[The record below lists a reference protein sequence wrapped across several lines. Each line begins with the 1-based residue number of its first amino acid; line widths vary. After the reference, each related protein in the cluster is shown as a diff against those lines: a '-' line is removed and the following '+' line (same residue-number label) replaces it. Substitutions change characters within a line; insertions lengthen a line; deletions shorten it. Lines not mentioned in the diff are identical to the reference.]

1 MSKDSSSEGHDH
13 TGGALRRE
21 LDRRQLLRG
30 ALFGAGAL
38 GGSALLAACGGSSG
52 KAAVTTASS
61 AAAPAGSAPAATSAA
76 AKASGTV
83 TFGSNQS
90 DAVPKA
96 AYQKV
101 FDAFKTS
108 SGVDVKVNTVDH
120 NTFQENI
127 NSYLQGQPDDI
138 YTWFAGFRMKFFA
151 DQKLASPIDDVWTN
165 ISAGYTDA
173 VAQAS
178 TAADG
183 KKYFVPFAQYPWGVF
198 YRKSL
203 FAAKGYEPAKT
214 LDEFTALCK
223 KMQKD
228 GIAAP
233 VAFADKDGWPAMGTF
248 DYLNM
253 RTNGYDFHLSLM
265 AGKEAWTDP
274 KVKQVFDTWKG
285 ILPFHQQGALG
296 RTWQEAAQS
305 LGKKE
310 AGMYVL
316 GMFVGQQFTGADL
329 LDLDFFAFP
338 EIDPAHGQDAV
349 EAPIDGFMMSSKP
362 KNRDAA
368 AALLT
373 YLGSAE
379 AQLIPNANDPTTI
392 PANKTASDATFSPL
406 QKKAKE
412 MIGGAKQV
420 SQFLDRDTRPDF
432 ASTVM
437 IPSLQSFIKNPNDID
452 GLLKSIEGQK
462 KTIFT
467 S

>member
-1 MSKDSSSEGHDH
+1 MSDDSSSRS
-13 TGGALRRE
+13 LRLTEAVRRD

-30 ALFGAGAL
+30 ALLGAGAL
-38 GGSALLAACGGSSG
+38 GGSALLAACGGSSTP
-52 KAAVTTASS
+52 AAGSSSSGS
-61 AAAPAGSAPAATSAA
+61 AAAT
-76 AKASGTV
+76 KASGTV

-96 AYQKV
+96 AYQKTL
-101 FDAFKTS
+101 DAFTTS
-108 SGVDVKVNTVDH
+108 SAVAVKVNVVDH

-127 NSYLQGQPDDI
+127 NSYLQGQPDDV
-138 YTWFAGFRMKFFA
+138 YTWFSGFRMKFFA
-151 DQKLASPIDDVWTN
+151 DQKLASPIDDVWSS
-165 ISAGYTDA
+165 IGPGYTDA
-173 VAQAS
+173 LAKAS
-178 TAADG
+178 TASDG
-183 KKYFVPFAQYPWGVF
+183 KKYFVPFSQYPWGVF

-203 FAAKGYEPAKT
+203 FAERGYQPAKT

-223 KMQKD
+223 QMQKD

-253 RTNGYDFHLSLM
+253 RQNGYDFHISLM
-265 AGKEAWTDP
+265 SGKESWTDP
-274 KVKQVFDTWKG
+274 KVKAVFDTWKG
-285 ILPFHQQGALG
+285 LLPYHQQGSLG

-305 LGKKE
+305 LGKKQ

-316 GMFVGQQFTGADL
+316 GMFVGQQFTGPDL

-338 EIDPAHGQDAV
+338 EIDSAHGQDAV
-349 EAPIDGFMMSSKP
+349 EAPIDGFMMSAKP
-362 KNRDAA
+362 KNPAA
-368 AALLT
+368 AKALLT
-373 YLGSAE
+373 YLGSAD

-392 PANKTASDATFSPL
+392 PANKNASDAAYSPL
-406 QKKAKE
+406 QKKAKA
-412 MIGGAKQV
+412 MIGSAKQV

-432 ASTVM
+432 ATTVM
-437 IPSLQSFIKNPNDID
+437 IPSLQAFIKSPNDID
-452 GLLKSIEGQK
+452 GLTKSIESQK